1 MSEIPRPVYE
11 SLTPDVDTFAKES
24 TYLSDAMATA
34 MEQGT
39 ADLENEQGRIDL
51 ALRNPG
57 VLLDRANTVPGEIG
71 GQLSEGQS
79 ERLNRLND
87 KAKAI
92 LILEEAG
99 PDPSDTNYL
108 LMLPIFASRK
118 VTPQVAPYLAGI
130 IRDGNALVSEVVK
143 TGKVEP
149 SLTRYFASNITAISS
164 SIARTEQ
171 R

>member
-1 MSEIPRPVYE
+1 MSEIPQPQYE
-11 SLTPDVDTFAKES
+11 TLTTDIDKFATES
-24 TYLSDAMATA
+24 KWLSDAMATA

-39 ADLENEQGRIDL
+39 ADLDVERNRIDL

-57 VLLDRANTVPGEIG
+57 VLLDRANTMPGEIG
-71 GQLSEGQS
+71 GQLNDDQS
-79 ERLNRLND
+79 ERLSKLND

-99 PDPSDTNYL
+99 LDSLDGNHL
-108 LMLPIFASRK
+108 LRLPILASRK
-118 VTPQVAPYLAGI
+118 VTPQAAPYLAGI

-149 SLTRYFASNITAISS
+149 NLTRYFASNITAISS
-164 SIARTEQ
+164 SIARTQ
-171 R
+171 